1 MKKVSLPHRKKASRK
16 PTRITNETVAEHRE
30 RILAGGRRFKYPLQ
44 YARHKL
50 VRNAIIIAVAVVIAF
65 IVVCWQQLYIAQN
78 TSTFFYH
85 LTSFIPVPVASVDG
99 QTVRYSDYLLYY
111 NGSAYYLRNSE
122 QVDFSSKDGQ
132 RQQTRIKRESL
143 DDAEADAYAQK
154 LAHERG
160 IVVSDSEVTNA
171 ITASRKSYGDISEQT
186 YNASAL
192 SILGWTPSEY
202 RHIVRDE
209 LIRQKVAYAID
220 KPASDT
226 AAKVKIELG
235 KDPTIDFN
243 KLAAEFNVGKKNNV
257 QVGTSGLVPF
267 NNSDGGLSQMAATLQ
282 VGQVSDVFH
291 STTGDGYYFV
301 KLLSKN
307 TEQLNYM
314 YIRIPL
320 TVFDTQIAALR
331 SQHKI
336 TEFISVPTESDT
348 SGT

>member
-1 MKKVSLPHRKKASRK
+1 MKKVSLPRRKKTPQK

-50 VRNAIIIAVAVVIAF
+50 VRNAILIAVAVVIIFVA
-65 IVVCWQQLYIAQN
+65 ICWQQLYIAQN
-78 TSTFFYH
+78 TSPFFYH
-85 LTSFIPVPVASVDG
+85 VTSFIPVPVASVDG
-99 QTVRYSDYLLYY
+99 QSVRYSDYLLYY
-111 NGSAYYLRNSE
+111 NGSAYYLHNSE
-122 QVDFSSKDGQ
+122 QVNFSDKDGK
-132 RQQTRIKRESL
+132 RQQVHIERVSL
-143 DDAEADAYAQK
+143 DDAEDDAYAQK
-154 LAHERG
+154 LAQQRG
-160 IVVSDSEVTNA
+160 IVVSNDEITNA
-171 ITASRKSYGDISEQT
+171 IATSRKSYGDISQQT

-202 RHIVRDE
+202 RHIVHNE

-220 KPASDT
+220 KPASDL
-226 AAKVKIELG
+226 AAQVKIALG

-243 KLAAEFNVGKKNNV
+243 KLAAEFNTGKKNNV

-267 NNSDGGLSQMAATLQ
+267 NNSDGGLSQEAATLQ
-282 VGQVSDVFH
+282 VGQVSDVFR

-307 TEQLNYM
+307 TQELNYT

-320 TVFDTQIAALR
+320 TVFDAQVAALR
-331 SQHKI
+331 SHHEI
-336 TEFISVPTESDT
+336 TEFISVPMQSDT
-348 SGT
+348 NNT